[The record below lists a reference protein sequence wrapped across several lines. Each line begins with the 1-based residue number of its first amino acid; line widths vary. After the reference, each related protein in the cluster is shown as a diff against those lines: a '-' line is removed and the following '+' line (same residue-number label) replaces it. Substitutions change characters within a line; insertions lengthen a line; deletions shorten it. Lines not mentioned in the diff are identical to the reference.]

1 VAPASQLM
9 VVGEVQRQLCAE
21 EDSVAAA
28 AAAAAARLE
37 ELGSQVIWKQRQ
49 ASHSPEDSYEM
60 S

>member
-1 VAPASQLM
+1 M

-49 ASHSPEDSYEM
+49 ASHSPENSYEM